1 MSYRTYSV
9 DEIIAYARKYSKY
22 YQELYKDI
30 PEDASLTDLPL
41 IDQKN
46 FWKKRCGC
54 KSRLCYNLS
63 YRYWKCT

>member
-30 PEDASLTDLPL
+30 PEDASYA
-41 IDQKN
+41 
-46 FWKKRCGC
+46 
-54 KSRLCYNLS
+54 KSRMVQAC
-63 YRYWKCT
+63 